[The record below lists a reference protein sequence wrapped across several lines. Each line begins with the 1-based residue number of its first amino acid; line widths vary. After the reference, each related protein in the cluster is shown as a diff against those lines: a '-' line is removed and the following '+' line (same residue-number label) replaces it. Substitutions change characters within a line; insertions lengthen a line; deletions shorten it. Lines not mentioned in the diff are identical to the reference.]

1 MIVVH
6 HLNHSRSQ
14 RILWLLEELGLEYE
28 LVKHFRDPVTNLA
41 PADVTAIHPLG
52 KLPIIQDGD
61 LTLAE
66 SGAIIEYILEKYGN
80 GRLAP
85 APGSVERTR
94 YLYWMHYAEGS
105 AMPMLLLWVIFDQ
118 IESARVPWLIRPLTR
133 GLARRMKGQFIKPQ
147 LDRHYGYM
155 EAELDGR
162 DWFAGGPEMT
172 AADIQMSFA
181 LEGAAARAGL
191 DQRHPH
197 LMAFLDRIHA
207 RPAYRRSIERG
218 GPYQL

>member
-14 RILWLLEELGLEYE
+14 RILWLLEELGLPYE
-28 LVKHFRDPVTNLA
+28 IVKYYRDPETNLA
-41 PADVTAIHPLG
+41 PPEVTRVHPLG
-52 KLPIIQDGD
+52 KLPVIQDGD

-66 SGAIIEYILEKYGN
+66 SGAIIDYILERYGD
-80 GRLAP
+80 GRLVP
-85 APGSVERTR
+85 VPGTPERVR
-94 YLYWMHYAEGS
+94 YLYWMHYTEGS
-105 AMPMLLLWVIFDQ
+105 AMPVLLLRVIFDQ
-118 IESARVPWLIRPLTR
+118 IETARVPWLIRPLTR
-133 GLARRMKGQFIKPQ
+133 GLARRMKQMFIQPQ
-147 LDRHYGYM
+147 LDRHLDFL
-155 EAELDGR
+155 EAELAGR
-162 DWFAGGPEMT
+162 DWFAGAAMT

-191 DQRHPH
+191 DGSRPR

-207 RPAYRRSIERG
+207 RPAYQRAVERG